1 MRLRVIYFAFL
12 IVSQPERGTYIIFVP
27 RACSRRLGLA
37 SVMKTKKKP
46 AASKKSTSS
55 NIPRQ
60 KTKRKH
66 AAVAPRPSRHPI
78 SKLFRTFD
86 AFHSWLER
94 HHDKKDEL
102 WVRMHKKSSGKKST
116 DWQTSVRAALCWGWI
131 DSTVRSVDES
141 CYIQRFTPRRPKS
154 VWSKK
159 NRKNVKDMIVAG
171 KMREPGM
178 AHVRSARKDGR
189 WAAAY

>member
-1 MRLRVIYFAFL
+1 MLSDWVESRA
-12 IVSQPERGTYIIFVP
+12 QPCVTFVLW
-27 RACSRRLGLA
+27 ACSRRLGLA
-37 SVMKTKKKP
+37 SAMKTRKKP
-46 AASKKSTSS
+46 AASNNSACNMNS
-55 NIPRQ
+55 RQ
-60 KTKRKH
+60 KTTRKH
-66 AAVAPRPSRHPI
+66 AAVAPRPSRHHI

-102 WVRMHKKSSGKKST
+102 WVRMYKKSSGKKST
-116 DWQTSVRAALCWGWI
+116 DWQTSVQAALCWGWI

-141 CYIQRFTPRRPKS
+141 CYIQRFTPRRSKS
-154 VWSKK
+154 IWSKK
-159 NRKNVKDMIVAG
+159 NRQNVKDMIVAG